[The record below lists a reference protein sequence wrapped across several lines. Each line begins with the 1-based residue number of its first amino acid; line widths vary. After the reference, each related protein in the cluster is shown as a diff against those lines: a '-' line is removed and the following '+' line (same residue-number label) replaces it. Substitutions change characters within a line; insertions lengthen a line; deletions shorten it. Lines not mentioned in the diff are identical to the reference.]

1 MTTLLRTRASPRL
14 AVDSDVARWATMI
27 WSFVLCALMAAP
39 AIAAPPRRVV
49 SQTVGTDELL
59 VALADPAQIA
69 ALSHL
74 GRDPAFSLTASEAA
88 AYPKLKS
95 SDAESVIF
103 FRPDLVLAA
112 SYTEAP
118 TLALLR
124 RSGVALIVV
133 ERFESFEDV
142 YANIRGIGAAL
153 GHPDRAEALVRS
165 TQQRVAD
172 LARKLHGVRPVR
184 VLAVSTYPFTAGAQT
199 TFQDLC
205 DHAGAVNVAAEAGIV
220 GHASTPDEK
229 LLAWNPEVLIASDTE
244 GPRLEARLRQIPAYR
259 HLPALEAGRLVLLPG
274 PLLASVT
281 HHRIEAFEV
290 LARKLHP
297 ERFQ

>member
-1 MTTLLRTRASPRL
+1 MTPLLRCARGLRWTTL
-14 AVDSDVARWATMI
+14 I

-39 AIAAPPRRVV
+39 AIAGPPRRVV

-59 VALADPAQIA
+59 LALADPAQIA

-112 SYTEAP
+112 SYSEAP

-124 RSGVALIVV
+124 RVGIALIVV
-133 ERFESFEDV
+133 DRFESLEDV

-153 GHPDRAEALVRS
+153 GHPDRAEALVGS
-165 TQQRVAD
+165 TQQRVAE
-172 LARKLHGVRPVR
+172 LARKLRGVRPVR
-184 VLAVSTYPFTAGAQT
+184 VLAVSTYPFTAGSQT

-205 DHAGAVNVAAEAGIV
+205 DHAGAVNVAAEAGLV

-229 LLAWNPEVLIASDTE
+229 LLTWNPELLIASDTE
-244 GPRLEARLRQIPAYR
+244 GPGLEGRLRQMPAYR
-259 HLPALEAGRLVLLPG
+259 HLPALKAGRLVLLPG

-281 HHRIEAFEV
+281 HHRVEAFEA
-290 LARKLHP
+290 LARKLHA

>member
-1 MTTLLRTRASPRL
+1 MTTFLRPRL
-14 AVDSDVARWATMI
+14 AVHSDGAGWTTMI
-27 WSFVLCALMAAP
+27 WSFVLCALMAVP
-39 AIAAPPRRVV
+39 AIAAPPLRVV

-59 VALADPAQIA
+59 LALADPAQIA

-124 RSGVALIVV
+124 RAGVALIVV
-133 ERFESFEDV
+133 DRFESFEDV

-172 LARKLHGVRPVR
+172 LARRLHGVRPVR
-184 VLAVSTYPFTAGAQT
+184 VLAVSTYPFTAGSQT
-199 TFQDLC
+199 TF
-205 DHAGAVNVAAEAGIV
+205 HAT
-220 GHASTPDEK
+220 TPDEK

-244 GPRLEARLRQIPAYR
+244 GPGLEARLRQIPAYR

-281 HHRIEAFEV
+281 HHRVEAFEV

>member
-1 MTTLLRTRASPRL
+1 MKRALRT
-14 AVDSDVARWATMI
+14 
-27 WSFVLCALMAAP
+27 WSVLLCALGGVAAV
-39 AIAAPPRRVV
+39 AAPPQRVV
-49 SQTVGTDELL
+49 SQTVGTDEILL
-59 VALADPAQIA
+59 ALADQEQIA

-74 GRDPAFSLTASEAA
+74 SRHASFSSDATRAT

-95 SDAESVIF
+95 SDAESVIR

-112 SYTEAP
+112 SYTEPA

-124 RSGVALIVV
+124 HAGVKLIVV
-133 ERFESFEDV
+133 DRFDSLEDV
-142 YANIRGIGAAL
+142 YANIRAIGAAL
-153 GHPDRAEALVRS
+153 GHAGRAKALVRD
-165 TQQRVAD
+165 TQQRVD
-172 LARKLHGVRPVR
+172 ELARKLQGVKPVR
-184 VLAVSTYPFTAGAQT
+184 VLAVSTYPFTAGSNT

-205 DHAGAVNVAAEAGIV
+205 DHAGAINVAAEAGLV

-229 LLAWNPEVLIASDTE
+229 LLTWNPELLIASDNE
-244 GPRLEARLRQIPAYR
+244 GPQLETRLRQRPAYR

-281 HHRIEAFEV
+281 HHRVAAFEL

>member
-1 MTTLLRTRASPRL
+1 MRPSLRTWSVLVCALSGAAAVLASPL
-14 AVDSDVARWATMI
+14 
-27 WSFVLCALMAAP
+27 
-39 AIAAPPRRVV
+39 RVV

-59 VALADPAQIA
+59 LALADPAQIA

-74 GRDPAFSLTASEAA
+74 SRDPAFSVDAKQAA
-88 AYPKLKS
+88 AFPKLKS
-95 SDAESVIF
+95 SDAESVIR

-112 SYTEAP
+112 SYTEAA

-124 RSGVALIVV
+124 RAGVKLIVV
-133 ERFESFEDV
+133 DRFDSLEDV
-142 YANIRGIGAAL
+142 YANIRTIGAAL
-153 GHPDRAEALVRS
+153 GHSDRAEALGHS
-165 TQQRVAD
+165 TQQRVD
-172 LARKLHGVRPVR
+172 ELARKLQGVKPVR
-184 VLAVSTYPFTAGAQT
+184 VLAVSTYPFTAGSQT

-205 DHAGAVNVAAEAGIV
+205 DHAGAINVAAEGGLV

-229 LLAWNPEVLIASDTE
+229 LLTWNPELLIASDNE
-244 GPRLEARLRQIPAYR
+244 GPHIEARLRQMPAYK
-259 HLPALEAGRLVLLPG
+259 HLPALRAGRLVLLPG

-281 HHRIEAFEV
+281 HHRVAAFEV

>member
-1 MTTLLRTRASPRL
+1 MTTFLRPRL
-14 AVDSDVARWATMI
+14 AVHSDGARGTTMI
-27 WSFVLCALMAAP
+27 WSFVLCALMAVP
-39 AIAAPPRRVV
+39 AIAAPPLRVV

-59 VALADPAQIA
+59 LALADPPQIA

-124 RSGVALIVV
+124 RAGVALIVV
-133 ERFESFEDV
+133 DRFESFEDV

-153 GHPDRAEALVRS
+153 GHPDRADALVRG
-165 TQQRVAD
+165 TQRQVTE
-172 LARKLHGVRPVR
+172 LAQKLRGVRPVR
-184 VLAVSTYPFTAGAQT
+184 VLAVSTYPFTAGSQT

-205 DHAGAVNVAAEAGIV
+205 DHAGAVNVAAEAGLV
-220 GHASTPDEK
+220 GHVSTPDEK
-229 LLAWNPEVLIASDTE
+229 LLTWNAEVLIASDTE
-244 GPRLEARLRQIPAYR
+244 GPGLEARLRQIPAYR

-281 HHRIEAFEV
+281 HHRVEAFEV